1 MAALRLLS
9 ANESLIS
16 PSFGQL
22 TTFVDE
28 PRIEVGPP
36 KVFTTAGVLLINAY
50 GLLLLIPLVIT
61 ILTISLIKL
70 GLLTWLLP
78 VLVVVV
84 TVYLL
89 PFALGNSRVVRL
101 VGSLNA
107 AAGRGEDS
115 FVVQLTCWP
124 RIRTGFRALLE
135 DADDI
140 GCLNL
145 TGSELVFRG
154 DSVKLTIPFD
164 CIEEVRPQNVGLRGL
179 FVYGPRITLVVSGL
193 PEIKS
198 VEFAER
204 SSRLLH
210 SSRKTTRKL
219 YERLAAKVDAR

>member
-1 MAALRLLS
+1 V
-9 ANESLIS
+9 E
-16 PSFGQL
+16 
-22 TTFVDE
+22 E

-50 GLLLLIPLVIT
+50 GLLLVIPLVIA
-61 ILTISLIKL
+61 IVAISLL
-70 GLLTWLLP
+70 RFGLWTWLLP
-78 VLVVVV
+78 VLVVVA

-101 VGSLNA
+101 VGSPNTA
-107 AAGRGEDS
+107 ASQAEDR

-164 CIEEVRPQNVGLRGL
+164 RIEEVRPQNVGFRGL
-179 FVYGPRITLVVSGL
+179 FVYGSRIMLVVSGL

-210 SSRKTTRKL
+210 TSRKTTRKL